1 MMGCGNG
8 LIPGADSCRK
18 GIIRTQPRI
27 SISVAVITACTPGR
41 GRAPCFSTA
50 RRRPCATGLR
60 TITAW
65 SVCSNTRSSMYWPRP
80 VRKRKSSRRSTG
92 LPTRALVARLRFIS
106 DNEDGLFVADGPRHA
121 ERGQG
126 RGLRIGARGLA
137 LKLNGKTTSRALDL
151 NLVHVAR
158 RCGIGDELD
167 LRALEPET
175 RNRDCRRDI
184 GVLRVEQCGFP
195 CAAAVEHRGFGKR
208 VQINHLFRRR
218 FPPGQRRLARA
229 VTHKA

>member
-1 MMGCGNG
+1 MTGCWNG
-8 LIPGADSCRK
+8 LNSGADSCRN
-18 GIIRTQPRI
+18 GIIGTQPPI

-41 GRAPCFSTA
+41 ARAAFFSMA
-50 RRRPCATGLR
+50 RMRPCATGLR
-60 TITAW
+60 TMTAW

-106 DNEDGLFVADGPRHA
+106 DHDGGLFVADGPRHA
-121 ERGQG
+121 ERRQG

-137 LKLNGKTTSRALDL
+137 LKLNGKATSRALDL

-158 RCGIGDELD
+158 RCRIGDELD
-167 LRALEPET
+167 LRALEAEA

-184 GVLRVEQCGFP
+184 GVLRIKQCGFP
-195 CAAAVEHRGFGKR
+195 CAAAVEHRGLGKHGQ
-208 VQINHLFRRR
+208 VNQLFRRR
-218 FPPGQRRLARA
+218 SPPGQRRLARA